1 VLPVRTIVPICTRN
15 FGACRFGPASPP
27 RPAGCGRSYRKG
39 ANRGA
44 GVVLNATPDI
54 LTGTSKNHGGFRMEH
69 GFVGRILDRAVANLA
84 GVKAAPEAFLLLAII
99 ISGVSYFAFR
109 QFERESVS
117 ALENKMALQEVR
129 ITEYRN
135 RLNGATPEE
144 AATQIEKLTKLL
156 ADAQASLSEVK
167 AQEASVDGRPRDP
180 RSLYEDA
187 NPIALV
193 LDPKVDLDNK
203 KITFPVVTS
212 SVILGI
218 NKSYEFQN
226 WKLACGSTRL
236 YNAARS
242 GTAREFS
249 YAPLTCKII
258 GSR

>member
-1 VLPVRTIVPICTRN
+1 
-15 FGACRFGPASPP
+15 
-27 RPAGCGRSYRKG
+27 
-39 ANRGA
+39 
-44 GVVLNATPDI
+44 
-54 LTGTSKNHGGFRMEH
+54 MEH
-69 GFVGRILDRAVANLA
+69 GFAARMLDRAKANFY
-84 GVKAAPEAFLLLAII
+84 GVKAAPEAFLFLAIVTF
-99 ISGVSYFAFR
+99 GVSSFAFQ
-109 QFERESVS
+109 QFEREPIS
-117 ALENKMALQEVR
+117 ALERKMALQEAL

-135 RLNGATPEE
+135 KLNGATPEE
-144 AATQIEKLTKLL
+144 AAIQIEKMSKML
-156 ADAQASLSEVK
+156 AAAQASLNEAK
-167 AQEASVDGRPRDP
+167 TQGASVDGRSRDP

-193 LDPKVDLDNK
+193 RDPKVDVENK

-236 YNAARS
+236 YHAARS

>member
-1 VLPVRTIVPICTRN
+1 
-15 FGACRFGPASPP
+15 
-27 RPAGCGRSYRKG
+27 
-39 ANRGA
+39 
-44 GVVLNATPDI
+44 
-54 LTGTSKNHGGFRMEH
+54 MEH
-69 GFVGRILDRAVANLA
+69 GFVGRILDRAVVNLA
-84 GVKAAPEAFLLLAII
+84 GVKAAPEAFVLLAII
-99 ISGVSYFAFR
+99 TFGVSYFAFR
-109 QFERESVS
+109 QLERESLSV
-117 ALENKMALQEVR
+117 LENKMALQEVR

-144 AATQIEKLTKLL
+144 AATQIEKLTKML
-156 ADAQASLSEVK
+156 AAAQASPNEAK
-167 AQEASVDGRPRDP
+167 TQEASVDGRSRDP

-203 KITFPVVTS
+203 RITFPAVTS
-212 SVILGI
+212 TVILGI

-236 YNAARS
+236 YNAVRS
-242 GTAREFS
+242 GTAPEFS